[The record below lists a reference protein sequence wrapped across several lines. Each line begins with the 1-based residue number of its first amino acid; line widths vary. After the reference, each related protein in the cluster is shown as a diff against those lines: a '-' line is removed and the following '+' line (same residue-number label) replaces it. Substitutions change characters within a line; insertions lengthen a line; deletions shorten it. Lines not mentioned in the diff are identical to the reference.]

1 MARYDGS
8 IRIDTRVDSTGFNKG
23 IKTISSGFAGIVKS
37 LKGIAI
43 AAGLAFG
50 IKAAIDFGK
59 ASVSAA
65 SELSNALIGLQS
77 ILERQGRSFQKAKE
91 FIEEYTSD
99 GLISATEAIN
109 SYKNLVLRGYTDS
122 QVQQVL
128 IALKDSAAFGRQ
140 ANYTLGGAVET
151 ATEGLKNENSV
162 LVDNAGVTKNVAKM
176 WDDYAKSI
184 GTNVNNLTKQQKIQ
198 AEVTGILE
206 ETKYQTGDAAKIA
219 NSYSGQVLQLS
230 FAFNNLKVAVGNI
243 LMPILQKVIP
253 VIKTI
258 IDWFTRLANA
268 IGSVTAVLFGKVVKT
283 NEQVTSGAAAA
294 AESTSGLAEAEK
306 EAGNAAE
313 KAGKQAKSALAAFDE
328 LNVLAKNT
336 DSNNSD
342 NGTADDTGT
351 VGGGVAVED
360 VTGIDEDSKL
370 SDTLEK
376 LKEKMQPVI
385 EKARELYEAL
395 KVFDEHIGEGLR
407 WFWDNVIRP
416 FGEWCLTEV
425 LTRFLATTTLLV
437 EGLDTVL
444 QGFKK
449 AFGPVWDNFLKPLAG
464 RIGEAIINVWDHFNE
479 CLSGFIELLKQSDVW
494 ENLGIVLGKLG
505 EVLGPVAEG
514 FVAIWENV
522 MEVVTS
528 AVFLFLTDQFK
539 NLEDVIGAIADLI
552 NGDFKGASE
561 HLRSWLERMPLMG
574 LNWKVIFGLTDFT
587 LSLVEMSTEWVNKV
601 TKWWDED
608 VTPWFT
614 LAKWE
619 DVYNSIVEA
628 IKTKLEEFKTESQT
642 KLTEWWSTISEWFT
656 LDKWKTLY
664 NSIVEAI
671 KAKLEDL
678 KTESRNKMTEWWGE
692 ISEWF
697 TFEKWEELG
706 KNMKDG
712 LTTGFKS
719 VVEGIIGFLNKIID
733 GFETL
738 VNDNVINTMN
748 ELIDTFNV
756 LAPIDIPKLKE
767 VEFGRIPIPKL
778 ATGAVIPPN
787 QQFMAILGDQK
798 SGRNL
803 EAPEGLIR
811 QIMREELEGLKTDT
825 DVTINFE
832 GNLAQ
837 LARVLNPVITKEQ
850 KRVGT
855 SLKLGGAFV

>member
-8 IRIDTRVDSTGFNKG
+8 IRIDTRVDSSGFNKG
-23 IKTISSGFAGIVKS
+23 IKTISNGFAGIVKS

-198 AEVTGILE
+198 AEVIGILE

-370 SDTLEK
+370 SDTLER

-798 SGRNL
+798 TGRNL

-811 QIMREELEGLKTDT
+811 QIMREELAGLKTDT